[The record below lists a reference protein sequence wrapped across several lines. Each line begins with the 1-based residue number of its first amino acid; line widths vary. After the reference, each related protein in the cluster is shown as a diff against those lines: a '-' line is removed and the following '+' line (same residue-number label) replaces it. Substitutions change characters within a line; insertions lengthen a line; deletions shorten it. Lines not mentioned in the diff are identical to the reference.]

1 MAETDF
7 DKRIDEALKLRETG
21 NLKDSIAILLRIFH
35 LIPDEDVKPLV
46 VTGSLLREANLLEYT
61 LMCFEKAV
69 KADPVSPRASLGLFH
84 TRWKIGRYDDGFDEL
99 DRFLSLSESGEHS
112 RLLKEMRKSL
122 VE

>member
-35 LIPDEDVKPLV
+35 LIPDEDVKALV

-69 KADPVSPRASLGLFH
+69 KADPVSPRGIARPISYPMED
-84 TRWKIGRYDDGFDEL
+84 WAI
-99 DRFLSLSESGEHS
+99 
-112 RLLKEMRKSL
+112 
-122 VE
+122 

>member
-1 MAETDF
+1 
-7 DKRIDEALKLRETG
+7 
-21 NLKDSIAILLRIFH
+21 
-35 LIPDEDVKPLV
+35 
-46 VTGSLLREANLLEYT
+46 
-61 LMCFEKAV
+61 MCFEKAV